1 MTKDEKFLYWLDTA
15 NQHYA
20 ALDTLQKNEHYLLL
34 LFSCQQAIEMLCKGL
49 FELYNDNTPPFTH
62 NLLGIFTRFSDKITT
77 EISEETKKLFRTLS
91 EFYISGRYPDYKR
104 KLTAGLTPEY
114 VADTLE
120 KTKEAYQWLLTLKP

>member
-20 ALDTLQKNEHYLLL
+20 VLDTLQKNEHYLLL

-49 FELYNDNTPPFTH
+49 FELYNDDTPPFTH
-62 NLLGIFTRFSDKITT
+62 NILGVLDGFSTKLNV
-77 EISEETKKLFRTLS
+77 EIPEKYVTLFEMLIK
-91 EFYISGRYPDYKR
+91 FYISGRYPDYKR
-104 KLTAGLTPEY
+104 KLTAGLTKEY

-120 KTKEAYQWLLTLKP
+120 KTKEAYQWLLTLRP

>member
-20 ALDTLQKNEHYLLL
+20 ALDTLQKNEHNLLL

-49 FELYNDNTPPFTH
+49 FELYNDDTPPFTH
-62 NLLGIFTRFSDKITT
+62 NILGFFDGFSA
-77 EISEETKKLFRTLS
+77 KLKVKMPEKYVALFEMLIK
-91 EFYISGRYPDYKR
+91 FYISGRYPDYKR
-104 KLTAGLTPEY
+104 KLTAGLTKEY

-120 KTKEAYQWLLTLKP
+120 KTKEAYKWLLTLKP